1 MTVRTTSWLAT
12 TGRRWRR
19 CFSTSPGAAFRNV
32 RHEPARQAP
41 RDLAASDQRDDLA
54 LLVSAD
60 VLVAAPA
67 GTDLLARAADHH
79 MGVPA
84 ELYFANFRVFRAR
97 RRNADRRGDLVGH
110 PVSRAARLFDLVP
123 RGDVGAQSRQPDDE
137 SVEADRVSDLA
148 DGDEPDPARDRRH
161 PDDAAGDV
169 FLRFQL
175 LRHRAAADRL
185 LLQPDLHQLVARH
198 FRLGAGAAQW
208 PGRGKH
214 RLDAD
219 VRHHAAGLHLLSGDG
234 AAALAAICRLDVAAD
249 LRVRGN
255 ARAVDGPCV
264 SNRSHDRSAGD
275 QRRALYCIICDISC
289 AVAQCPP
296 PWVADPEWRISHLSH
311 GFDGSRLVWHADISI
326 CALTLYYA
334 FGTMLRCKRLEE

>member
-1 MTVRTTSWLAT
+1 MIVRTTSWLAT

-19 CFSTSPGAAFRNV
+19 CFSTSPAAAFRKV

-41 RDLAASDQRDDLA
+41 RYLAASDQRDDLA

-148 DGDEPDPARDRRH
+148 DGDEPDPARDRRDS
-161 PDDAAGDV
+161 DDAAGDV

-175 LRHRAAADRL
+175 LRHRTAADRL

-219 VRHHAAGLHLLSGDG
+219 VRRHAAGVHLLSGDG
-234 AAALAAICRLDVAAD
+234 AATLAAIRRLDVAAD
-249 LRVRGN
+249 LRLRGN
-255 ARAVDGPCV
+255 AGAADGPCV
-264 SNRSHDRSAGD
+264 SRRSDDRGAAD

-289 AVAQCPP
+289 AFAQCAAPRL
-296 PWVADPEWRISHLSH
+296 ADSGRRIKLLIPLFEGYLASLRRR
-311 GFDGSRLVWHADISI
+311 DTYLVID
-326 CALTLYYA
+326 AL
-334 FGTMLRCKRLEE
+334 LRIR